1 MALFLLL
8 VDGEEKGE
16 MHNEPQKLTAGTLAV
31 FAAAALLAGCG
42 GEKKTEKAPEEKK
55 KIVVGITPGYSEEI
69 MEFVKDEAK
78 NRALMWS

>member
-1 MALFLLL
+1 MNL
-8 VDGEEKGE
+8 K
-16 MHNEPQKLTAGTLAV
+16 KLTAGTLAV

-55 KIVVGITPGYSEEI
+55 KIVVGITRVTRKKSWSLSRTKP
-69 MEFVKDEAK
+69 K

>member
-1 MALFLLL
+1 
-8 VDGEEKGE
+8 

-42 GEKKTEKAPEEKK
+42 GERRKRRRKKKK